1 MKKEKGINPFHEII
15 KMLFLIECEK
25 ERQEKSKYSNN
36 HNSEFNIIIQS
47 SDIKL

>member
-25 ERQEKSKYSNN
+25 ERQG
-36 HNSEFNIIIQS
+36 NIIGKTKCERYKKRNAI
-47 SDIKL
+47 IRV